1 MKRYLTPLLLALA
14 LGIGAGASQAQEPAR
29 IDINSATAEQLATL
43 PGIGEVR
50 ARAIIEDRKAHGDYT
65 SAQDLT
71 RIDGIGEATAEGLKD
86 RLAF

>member
-1 MKRYLTPLLLALA
+1 MKRYLPSLLLALA
-14 LGIGAGASQAQEPAR
+14 LGIGATAAQAQEPAR
-29 IDINSATAEQLATL
+29 LDINSATAEQLATL

-50 ARAIIEDRKAHGDYT
+50 ARAIVEDRKAHGDYT

-86 RLAF
+86 RLTF